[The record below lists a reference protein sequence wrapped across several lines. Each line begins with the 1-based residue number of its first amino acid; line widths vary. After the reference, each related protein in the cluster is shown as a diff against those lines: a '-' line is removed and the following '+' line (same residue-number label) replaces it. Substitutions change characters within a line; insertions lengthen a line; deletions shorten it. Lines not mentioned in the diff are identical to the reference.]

1 MELTQFCILA
11 ENLPQ
16 PQLTLEPP
24 GVIKSGQSADLLC
37 TAPSNY
43 KGAIFYLYLHRNREH
58 LQTLQATEDTHNVT
72 FTLREVTA
80 SDSKGYVCLY
90 QIILLDAIQ
99 ASELSNV
106 LYLTIIDYLP
116 SPSLTLKTQYVIH
129 NGQSAD
135 LQCTAPSSYQGAT
148 FLLYI
153 QSRNTLLQ
161 TIKASHTSH
170 KVIFTLREL
179 TASDSLDYVC
189 LYQNRTSETT
199 HTSEPSNLIYMKV
212 SDENYNTTSPIEPE
226 EFPNAPSWII
236 PLVAGIIGG
245 AVLVLSIILASCM
258 VIRFQQKKRQ
268 EQRDRESVWVP
279 QNMSPDWSITN
290 NMAYS
295 VDQNEHSGD
304 GLPSPFMGNSEIS
317 EDIVE
322 KPFSTFQ
329 T

>member
-11 ENLPQ
+11 GFFGLRIARTNSENLPQ

-212 SDENYNTTSPIEPE
+212 S
-226 EFPNAPSWII
+226 
-236 PLVAGIIGG
+236 V
-245 AVLVLSIILASCM
+245 
-258 VIRFQQKKRQ
+258 QQKKRQ

>member
-11 ENLPQ
+11 GFFGLRIARTNSENLPQ

-106 LYLTIIDYLP
+106 LYLTII
-116 SPSLTLKTQYVIH
+116 
-129 NGQSAD
+129 
-135 LQCTAPSSYQGAT
+135 
-148 FLLYI
+148 
-153 QSRNTLLQ
+153 
-161 TIKASHTSH
+161 
-170 KVIFTLREL
+170 
-179 TASDSLDYVC
+179 
-189 LYQNRTSETT
+189 
-199 HTSEPSNLIYMKV
+199 
-212 SDENYNTTSPIEPE
+212 DENYNTTSPIEPE